1 MLTTVICRPCRLV
14 LPLLLSL
21 AGAAGARG
29 QILFNDDFETDRSDQ
44 WSVFDGAVN
53 FLPDFTVDWAFD
65 YSTVRYV
72 SNGATNFIPPAPSGP
87 GTRGVRLTVNNN
99 DDVAAAAAVNLYTR
113 QAFSGDYAVKFD
125 VWMNYNGGAYG
136 GTGST
141 EHAVFGVN
149 HAADKVVWANNL
161 FPADG
166 IFFGMAGEAG
176 AGTAVGDY
184 SAYVGD
190 GSGAF
195 QKLANDEAGFPDR
208 DGDGVIEAEVNPN
221 QPPTHP
227 IKLIF
232 PNPPHESAG
241 APGKQWVRVELRHRV
256 VEGQN
261 RVTWLLNGHV
271 FADHTL
277 GTLFEQTSGAAM
289 IGYMDLFNSI
299 ASPRADNFLIYDN
312 FRVEDLT
319 GKPNPPEVT
328 IAATV
333 PEAAEPSTPGRFTLT
348 RTGDVSQ
355 PLTVGLRVIGTAT
368 PGVDYVALPTNVV
381 FAAGSATAEL
391 VVQPLDD
398 LIGEPDETVTV
409 VLLGS
414 TEYDL
419 RASMAATVVIKD
431 DGDVPLASL
440 SVVRAGAYEPRADR
454 PAVLRLNLV
463 PPADTAL
470 TISLAYSG
478 AAANGVAYQPL
489 MDSITL
495 AAGQT
500 EALLEFVPIDNAE
513 FTGDRQATVTVQPG
527 AGYAPAPSGA
537 SASITIR
544 DDEREPG
551 TLAYSESFET
561 DVSANWNV
569 NLGPTDGVAE
579 FGFDYST
586 VGIPPAPGA
595 TTTRGLKLQA
605 NQFNAVFGGLSV
617 SPKGQHFTGDWR
629 LRYYVW
635 QNYNGPLPLG
645 GLGSTQITGA
655 GVGTAGTTPQWPG
668 GTHDSVWFAATG
680 DGGSGV
686 DYRAYSSAAPGG
698 YGDASGVFAA
708 GTGANVRNN
717 DHPYY
722 AEFGGVP
729 VPAAQLA
736 LFPNQTGT
744 SLVGTMAF
752 DWRDVVIEKRGGL
765 VSWFID
771 GLRIATVDTAGVNLG
786 GGNFHLAYSDINA
799 GVSGDPDAVN
809 LLFGLF
815 DNVRVELLSAPAGP
829 AEITAVGFVN
839 QRLRITFKGA
849 ATDTP
854 AAFQIVTAASV
865 NGPYTPDAG
874 ATGTITQTAPGE
886 FQAEVNP
893 AGDAKFVQVAR

>member
-1 MLTTVICRPCRLV
+1 MLTAVIRRSFRLA

-21 AGAAGARG
+21 AGITATRG
-29 QILFNDDFETDRSDQ
+29 QVLFSDDFETDRSDQ

-65 YSTVRYV
+65 YSATRYV
-72 SNGATNFIPPAPSGP
+72 SGGVTNFIPPAPSGS

-99 DDVAAAAAVNLYTR
+99 DDQAAAAAVSLFTR
-113 QAFSGDYAVKFD
+113 QSFTGDYAVKFD

-141 EHAVFGVN
+141 EHAAFGVN
-149 HAADKVVWANNL
+149 HTADKVVWANNL

-166 IFFGMAGEAG
+166 IFFAMAGEAG
-176 AGTAVGDY
+176 AGTTVGDY

-190 GSGAF
+190 GSAAF
-195 QKLANDEAGFPDR
+195 EKLALAEAGFPDR
-208 DGDGVIEAEVNPN
+208 DGDGVIESEVNPN

-241 APGKQWVRVELRHRV
+241 APGKQWVRVELRHRLIG
-256 VEGQN
+256 GQN
-261 RVTWLLNGHV
+261 QVTWLLNGHV
-271 FADHTL
+271 FADHAL
-277 GTLFEQTSGAAM
+277 GTLFGQTEGAAM

-299 ASPRADNFLIYDN
+299 ANPREDNFILYDN
-312 FRVEDLT
+312 FRVEALT
-319 GKPNPPEVT
+319 DVANPPEVT
-328 IAATV
+328 IVATT
-333 PEAAEPSTPGRFTLT
+333 PEAKEPDVPGLFTLS

-391 VVQPLDD
+391 VVQPIDD
-398 LIGEPDETVTV
+398 LVGEPDETVTV

-419 RASMAATVVIKD
+419 RASMAATVIIKD

-463 PPADTAL
+463 PPADIDL
-470 TISLAYSG
+470 VVNLAYSG
-478 AAANGVAYQPL
+478 EAANGVAYQTLPA
-489 MDSITL
+489 SITL
-495 AAGQT
+495 PAGQM
-500 EALLEFVPIDNAE
+500 EALLAFVPIDNAE

-527 AGYAPAPSGA
+527 TGYAPAPAGA
-537 SASITIR
+537 SASIIIR

-551 TLAYSESFET
+551 TLAYSENFET

-569 NLGPTDGVAE
+569 NLGPTDGVAA
-579 FGFDYST
+579 FGFDYSS

-595 TTTRGLKLQA
+595 TSTRGLKLQA

-617 SPKGQHFTGDWR
+617 SPKDQNFTGDWR
-629 LRYYVW
+629 LRYHVW

-645 GLGSTQITGA
+645 GSGSTQITGA

-708 GTGANVRNN
+708 GSGANVRNN

-722 AEFGGVP
+722 AEFGGIP

-736 LFPNQTGT
+736 LFPNQTGV

-752 DWRDVVIEKRGGL
+752 DWRDVVIEKRGGT
-765 VSWFID
+765 VSWFVD
-771 GLRIATVDTAGVNLG
+771 GLRIATVDAAGVNLG

-799 GVSGDPDAVN
+799 GVSADPDAVN

-815 DNVRVELLSAPAGP
+815 DNVRVELLSTPAGP

-839 QRLRITFKGA
+839 QRLRLTFKGA

-854 AAFQIVTAASV
+854 AAFQIVTAATV
-865 NGPYTPDAG
+865 NGPYTTDAG
-874 ATGTITQTAPGE
+874 ATAMITQTAPGE
-886 FQAEVNP
+886 FQTEVNP
-893 AGDAKFVQVAR
+893 DGDAKFVQVVR